1 MTDDLKA
8 YASEFL
14 GTAIL
19 MIGGISAISFS
30 FGEQSQLATLIP
42 NQTLKLALAGAG
54 FGLGVLV
61 VVYSAL
67 GHTSGGHLNPALTI
81 AFWIQ
86 RKIET
91 RQLIPYITCQCL
103 GSLTGTWLVATLI
116 PNLSSSVGHGVTSVA
131 TTITTGV
138 AILLEALL
146 TMAFIMMIFWMTS
159 CHNRARYTGLCVFL
173 FLVIFVPLEAPL
185 TGTSINPARSIGPA
199 IYANNYADLAIYI
212 FGPLMGATAGSF
224 IARYILNHQPKCKR
238 VCGLP
243 KRMIERP

>member
-1 MTDDLKA
+1 MSDDLKA

-30 FGEQSQLATLIP
+30 FGEQSQLDTFIP
-42 NQTLKLALAGAG
+42 SQTLRLALAGAG
-54 FGLGVLV
+54 FGLGVLI

-81 AFWIQ
+81 AFWMQ
-86 RKIET
+86 KKIET
-91 RQLIPYITCQCL
+91 KQLAPYVLSQCL
-103 GSLTGTWLVATLI
+103 GSLAGTWIVATLM

-131 TTITTGV
+131 DTITPGV
-138 AILLEALL
+138 AILLEASL
-146 TMAFIMMIFWMTS
+146 TMAFILMIFWMTS
-159 CHNRARYTGLCVFL
+159 CHDRARYTGLCVFL
-173 FLVIFVPLEAPL
+173 YLVIFVPLEAPL

-212 FGPLMGATAGSF
+212 FGPLMGAIAGSL
-224 IARYILNHQPKCKR
+224 IARYVLNHRPKCKR

-243 KRMIERP
+243 KHKIQQ